1 MTILPWEKPSVTTS
15 SVTEPISV
23 VGTPLHYALN
33 YADLKWRV
41 FPVHSVQEGSCS
53 CKAGKHCTNK
63 GKHPIT
69 AHGFKD
75 GSIKK
80 DQIKRWWTDNPTA
93 NIGIRTGPDS
103 GVWVLDVDIDHDNG
117 KMGDDSLEKLE
128 EIHEYL
134 PSTVEAI
141 TGGGGRHLFFQ
152 YPSNQVIKSGT
163 NVIGDNLDVR
173 GVGGYVIVEPSSH
186 HSGGNYV
193 WEGSSDP
200 LAGAKAV
207 EAPDWLI
214 DLIITPKNEPTQA
227 IAPSGGGLKALLEV
241 ELDEIVDALRHIES
255 EDRDVWLK
263 VGMAIHSIDDGG
275 NGYELW
281 NRWSQT
287 SEKWDEQDQ
296 VRVWN
301 SFKNMTNQL
310 NKESIF
316 FWAKEGGWINPL
328 EGGAEVAEEGVPEK
342 TELSSTVVE
351 FPEVLLRPPG
361 IMNDITKWVDVTS
374 PKHQPHLAIQS
385 AMAAVSTVLGRRF
398 KTNYGNWSGLFFINI
413 APSGEGKEYAKK
425 VIEEVLSECGDYAR
439 LGGNGYTSSAAVFS
453 MLKQKPAHV
462 TIIDEIG
469 RDLQASGAKTNNHK
483 YEAMTSMMEIFGRS
497 DGVQRQR
504 AYATGG
510 LKPAEEKAKTEEK
523 VFNPVLTMMGMTT
536 PQSFF
541 GGLGSNS
548 IHEGFLNRFLVMVS
562 PLERQKMKFGQRSA
576 KLPPTIKEWGE
587 RIKARCNAQG
597 ELAEATENASMLE
610 ASPLEIVIPPNVLK
624 LFEDM
629 DERSMN
635 RRIELDNE
643 GGCLSDLLTRTVEK
657 AMRLSLVCQLA
668 IDPDSDAI
676 GEAAASYAIAYA
688 EYCDDR
694 LVESARG
701 QIHDNE
707 FSRHKALVME
717 YVEGKGE
724 VTTRELSRGARVL
737 RSMKPRERNEILE
750 VLVSDGD
757 LIRESKKATS
767 GRSYYVYRKG

>member
-1 MTILPWEKPSVTTS
+1 MPTLPWEQPTVTTTS
-15 SVTEPISV
+15 TDTEPTSV

-33 YADLKWRV
+33 YADLKWKV
-41 FPVHSVQEGSCS
+41 FPVHSVKDGSCS

-75 GSIKK
+75 GSMYKK
-80 DQIKRWWTDNPTA
+80 RINRWWTDHPEA
-93 NIGIRTGPDS
+93 NIGIWTGPES
-103 GVWVLDVDIDHDNG
+103 GIWVLDVDIDHDNG
-117 KMGDDSLEKLE
+117 KLGDDSLEQLE
-128 EIHEYL
+128 DIHECL
-134 PSTVEAI
+134 PATVEAI
-141 TGGGGRHLFFQ
+141 TGGGGRHLFFK

-163 NVIGDNLDVR
+163 NVIGENLDIR

-186 HSGGNYV
+186 QSGGNYV

-200 LAGAKAV
+200 LAGAKV
-207 EAPDWLI
+207 VDAPEWLI
-214 DLIITPKNEPTQA
+214 NLIITPKGPSTQTV
-227 IAPSGGGLKALLEV
+227 STSRGGLKALLEA

-255 EDRDVWLK
+255 EDRDTWLK

-281 NRWSQT
+281 NRWSKT

-296 VRVWN
+296 IRVWT
-301 SFKNMTNQL
+301 SFKNSDNQL

-328 EGGAEVAEEGVPEK
+328 EGGEEEVPDKVK
-342 TELSSTVVE
+342 LSPTVGE
-351 FPEVLLRPPG
+351 FPEVLLDPPG
-361 IMNDITKWVDVTS
+361 IMNDITDWSDLTS
-374 PKHQPHLAIQS
+374 PKPQPHLAIQS
-385 AMAAVSTVLGRRF
+385 AMAAVSSVLGRRF

-425 VIEEVLSECGDYAR
+425 VIEEVLSECGDYDR

-483 YEAMTSMMEIFGRS
+483 FEAMTAMMEVFGRS

-523 VFNPVLTMMGMTT
+523 VFNPVLTMLGITT

-541 GGLGSNS
+541 GGLGSHS

-562 PLERQKMKFGQRSA
+562 PLERQKMKFGQRST
-576 KLPPTIKEWGE
+576 KLPPSIKAWGE
-587 RIKARCNAQG
+587 RIKERCNDRG
-597 ELAEATENASMLE
+597 EMAEATENASMLE
-610 ASPLEIVIPPNVLK
+610 ASPLEIVITAKVLS
-624 LFEDM
+624 LFEAM
-629 DERSMN
+629 DSRSME
-635 RRIELDNE
+635 RRIVLDNE
-643 GGCLSDLLTRTVEK
+643 GGGLSDLLTRTVEK

-676 GEAAASYAIAYA
+676 GEAAANYAIAYA

-694 LVESARG
+694 LVESSRG
-701 QIHDNE
+701 QIHDND
-707 FSRHKALVME
+707 FSRHKALMLE
-717 YVEGKGE
+717 YIDGKGE
-724 VTTRELSRGARVL
+724 MTARELSRGARVF
-737 RSMKPRERNEILE
+737 RNMKSRERNEILE

-757 LIRESKKATS
+757 LIRESKKHIS